1 MVIPAGA
8 CGHVEPG
15 VARFFQ
21 FRQPVFP
28 FRSLI
33 QLRHDFSSRAR
44 FQENVFNLVFN
55 GQPDVMKDLDLEGVM
70 FSEMPSMLDNYKS
83 SDQTD
88 PMVVKNMGQ
97 TRPATNRFNALGAD
111 SYLISCFLLGTNGK
125 LKLKIN
131 GASGILTLNKNNLIQ
146 RQSSWVIFKSGRP
159 TQFRPVLTTLTEFNS
174 RP

>member
-1 MVIPAGA
+1 
-8 CGHVEPG
+8 
-15 VARFFQ
+15 
-21 FRQPVFP
+21 
-28 FRSLI
+28 
-33 QLRHDFSSRAR
+33 
-44 FQENVFNLVFN
+44 
-55 GQPDVMKDLDLEGVM
+55 
-70 FSEMPSMLDNYKS
+70 LDNYKS